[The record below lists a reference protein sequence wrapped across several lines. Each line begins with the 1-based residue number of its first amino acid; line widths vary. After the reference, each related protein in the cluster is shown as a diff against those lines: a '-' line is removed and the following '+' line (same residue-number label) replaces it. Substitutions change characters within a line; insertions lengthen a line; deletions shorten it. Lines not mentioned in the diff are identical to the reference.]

1 MELFET
7 DPQTFE
13 ERVTTVM
20 QKLSEEIQ
28 QFQAQQYIS
37 LKVIGNPL
45 DKKHLDTEIFL
56 ETEELIFYFDPKIIQ
71 IAQNFANIKVS
82 SENTDAALDAYG
94 EIKNKTNNLAS
105 ESLETYKRKSF
116 MSIDARIKAMNVI
129 LFFNPQKS

>member
-94 EIKNKTNNLAS
+94 EIKNKTNNLG
-105 ESLETYKRKSF
+105 
-116 MSIDARIKAMNVI
+116 
-129 LFFNPQKS
+129 